1 MQSLSPL
8 QDRAV
13 LSFRDWY
20 RENAIRVDKMNL
32 SNLIGS
38 TPYFYLAGFAGTGKS
53 TILPYIIESTG
64 LPLDK
69 VAFCAPTGKAAKVM
83 TKKMNE
89 AGMSAAARTIHSYI
103 YRPRIEKP
111 EVLERELAA
120 KQGELEARMQEE
132 KHAGPT
138 PALADTINKIKTTL
152 EQLRRDLDKA
162 YKRREGP
169 SFQFNPESAIKEAS
183 LIVVDEG
190 SMVGTEI
197 ADDLKTFNI
206 PLLVIGD
213 PGQLPPIND
222 EPGFMNRDP
231 DFFLNEI
238 HRQAADNPIIALAT
252 MVREG
257 KAIRPGKMGS
267 EVDIVLAQNDNA
279 TFDLS
284 REAQVIVGTNRK
296 RWRITRKLRQELG
309 YLSEGPSA
317 GEPIIICKNS
327 RSIPT
332 LVNGSFVRA
341 ENTVQTLEPG
351 EAYFD
356 LDISDEAGVVRTIR
370 VVQSIF
376 EEGFKGDKNAITVS
390 PKEDWIARRDY
401 EQADWGHAI
410 TCHKAQGSQWGDVI
424 VHDESGVFRE
434 HSTNWLYTAVTRAAE
449 RLTVIV

>member
-1 MQSLSPL
+1 MQSLSAL
-8 QDRAV
+8 QDKAV

-20 RENAIRVDKMNL
+20 GEHAFRMDSIDQ
-32 SNLIGS
+32 SNLLGS
-38 TPYFYLAGFAGTGKS
+38 TPYFYLAGYAGTGKS

-64 LPLDK
+64 LPLEK

-83 TKKMNE
+83 TKKMGE
-89 AGMSAAARTIHSYI
+89 AGMDAVARTIHSYI

-111 EVLERELAA
+111 EVLEREIQA
-120 KQGELEARMQEE
+120 KQSELTARLAEE
-132 KHAGPT
+132 KNAGPS
-138 PALADTINKIKTTL
+138 PSLSDAISKVKTTI
-152 EQLRRDLDKA
+152 EQLNRDLDKA

-169 SFQFNPESAIKEAS
+169 SFQFNPESAIKEAR

-257 KAIRPGKMGS
+257 KVLRPGKMGS
-267 EVDIVLAQNDNA
+267 EVDIILAQNDNA
-279 TFDLS
+279 TFDMS

-296 RWRITRKLRQELG
+296 RWRITRKLREAMG
-309 YLSEGPSA
+309 YTSEGPSA

-341 ENTVQTLEPG
+341 ENTVKDLVAG
-351 EAYFD
+351 DAYFD
-356 LDISDEAGVVRTIR
+356 LEISDETGTMRTIR

-376 EEGFKGDKNAITVS
+376 EEGIAGDKKGITVS

-410 TCHKAQGSQWGDVI
+410 TCHKSQGSQWGDVI

-449 RLTVIV
+449 RLTVII